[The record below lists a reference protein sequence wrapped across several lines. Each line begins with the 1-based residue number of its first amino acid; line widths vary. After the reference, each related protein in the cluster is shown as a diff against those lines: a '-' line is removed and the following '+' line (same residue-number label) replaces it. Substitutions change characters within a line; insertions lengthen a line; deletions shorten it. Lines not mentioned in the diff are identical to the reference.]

1 MALMIRLVEDENRVV
16 ALISAI
22 DPIIHACKL
31 PGRAYPGGGTSGN
44 VSFFSADILLRRYHD
59 REITRLHKRAI
70 SDLLPHTKEIDGH
83 VSELT
88 CVFRYK

>member
-1 MALMIRLVEDENRVV
+1 MALMIRWKMKIELV

-44 VSFFSADILLRRYHD
+44 VSFLADILLQRYHD

-70 SDLLPHTKEIDGH
+70 SDLLPHTKEIEGY

-88 CVFRYK
+88 CVLLI